1 MSGGIILHSDLNAFY
16 ASAEINEHPELKGKK
31 VAVCG
36 STENRHGIVLTASY
50 PAKRAGVKT
59 GMANWEAKEVC
70 RDLIVVEPHYDLY
83 LHYSKLVRRI
93 YHRYAAD
100 IEPFGMDENWL
111 FIPGIEDVEHN
122 GLAIAE
128 EIRTAVKEEIGL
140 TVSIGVSFS
149 KIFAKLGS
157 DMRKPDAVTVI
168 SRDNYRDKVWPLPVS
183 DLLYVGPATTRKLQR
198 VNVNTIGD
206 LARCD
211 PEMLRCKL
219 GKNGVMLWCFANGTD
234 YSKVMPT
241 DFVAPIKS
249 VGHGVTCVRDLESNY
264 EVWLVMYELSQDI
277 GHRLIKYGLTVQG
290 VQITI
295 RDKDLDFEQFQVPL
309 RFPTQ
314 SPLEI
319 AQAAYTLFLFRYRWH
334 KSVRA
339 LTVRGIKT
347 ESENQPVQLD
357 VFNDYQAREKRRS
370 LDRAVDEIRR
380 RFGYN
385 AVCPASLMGDLHM
398 AQDRCETVP
407 MPAPM
412 YR

>member
-1 MSGGIILHSDLNAFY
+1 M
-16 ASAEINEHPELKGKK
+16 
-31 VAVCG
+31 
-36 STENRHGIVLTASY
+36 
-50 PAKRAGVKT
+50 
-59 GMANWEAKEVC
+59 
-70 RDLIVVEPHYDLY
+70 
-83 LHYSKLVRRI
+83 
-93 YHRYAAD
+93 
-100 IEPFGMDENWL
+100 
-111 FIPGIEDVEHN
+111 
-122 GLAIAE
+122 
-128 EIRTAVKEEIGL
+128 
-140 TVSIGVSFS
+140 
-149 KIFAKLGS
+149 
-157 DMRKPDAVTVI
+157 
-168 SRDNYRDKVWPLPVS
+168 
-183 DLLYVGPATTRKLQR
+183 
-198 VNVNTIGD
+198 
-206 LARCD
+206 
-211 PEMLRCKL
+211 
-219 GKNGVMLWCFANGTD
+219 
-234 YSKVMPT
+234 
-241 DFVAPIKS
+241 
-249 VGHGVTCVRDLESNY
+249 
-264 EVWLVMYELSQDI
+264 MYELSQDI
-277 GHRLIKYGLTVQG
+277 GRRLSKYGLTVQG

-295 RDKDLDFEQFQVPL
+295 RDKELDFEQFQVPL

>member
-1 MSGGIILHSDLNAFY
+1 
-16 ASAEINEHPELKGKK
+16 
-31 VAVCG
+31 
-36 STENRHGIVLTASY
+36 
-50 PAKRAGVKT
+50 
-59 GMANWEAKEVC
+59 
-70 RDLIVVEPHYDLY
+70 
-83 LHYSKLVRRI
+83 
-93 YHRYAAD
+93 
-100 IEPFGMDENWL
+100 
-111 FIPGIEDVEHN
+111 
-122 GLAIAE
+122 
-128 EIRTAVKEEIGL
+128 
-140 TVSIGVSFS
+140 
-149 KIFAKLGS
+149 
-157 DMRKPDAVTVI
+157 
-168 SRDNYRDKVWPLPVS
+168 
-183 DLLYVGPATTRKLQR
+183 
-198 VNVNTIGD
+198 
-206 LARCD
+206 
-211 PEMLRCKL
+211 
-219 GKNGVMLWCFANGTD
+219 MLWCFANGTD
-234 YSKVMPT
+234 CSKVMPT